1 MQELVTLN
9 LGFQEFKVSKQAQ
22 VAFYTYLVTIVAV
35 FVMMLMSPI
44 GIGMATLILISLL
57 VNLGLL
63 TYGINCLVV
72 GNCDTFA
79 WAIVILI
86 IINTALV
93 VYSFLNMLLSKKSSK
108 SFGKRK

>member
-9 LGFQEFKVSKQAQ
+9 LGFQQFKVVKQAQ
-22 VAFYTYLVTIVAV
+22 VAFYTYLATVVAIIL
-35 FVMMLMSPI
+35 MMFMSPMNMGLAVLVI
-44 GIGMATLILISLL
+44 VSLL
-57 VNLGLL
+57 LNLVLL

-72 GNCDTFA
+72 GQCDTFA

-86 IINTALV
+86 ILNTALV
-93 VYSFLNMLLSKKSSK
+93 LYSFLQMLFKKSSK